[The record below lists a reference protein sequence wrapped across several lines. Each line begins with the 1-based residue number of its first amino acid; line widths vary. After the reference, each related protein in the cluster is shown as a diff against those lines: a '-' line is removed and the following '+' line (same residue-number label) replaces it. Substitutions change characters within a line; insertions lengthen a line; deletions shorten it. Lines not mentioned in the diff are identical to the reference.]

1 MVEPLKPPMQ
11 SMEPVQ
17 SLLNVRV
24 LSIEMPRVC
33 REAWV
38 VVEVV
43 EPPLNPHNA
52 SKSCPDGERTRSYTT
67 DLDLRG

>member
-1 MVEPLKPPMQ
+1 MVEPLKPPVQ

-43 EPPLNPHNA
+43 EPPL
-52 SKSCPDGERTRSYTT
+52 KSCPDGERTRSDTT
-67 DLDLRG
+67 DPDLGS